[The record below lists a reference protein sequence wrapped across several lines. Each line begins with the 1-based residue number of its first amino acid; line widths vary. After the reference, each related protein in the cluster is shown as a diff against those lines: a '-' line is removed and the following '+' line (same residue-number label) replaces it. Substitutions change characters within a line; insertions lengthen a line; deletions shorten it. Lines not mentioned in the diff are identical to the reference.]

1 MDKAY
6 LIELLVWAVMVLL
19 IGLIVDFLMSHLGD

>member
-6 LIELLVWAVMVLL
+6 LMELLLWAVMFLL